1 MWIFKSL
8 VTYYFPTN
16 RLYQQFSI
24 CYKLLSFYFKILIFL
39 KRRSCQGEARC
50 PRVRVHCHPIWP
62 SFLSLP
68 LQNLCDVPLT
78 FLSLQDQV
86 SKARSHWTFMALC
99 SWKSEKKLI
108 IKKNYEDDFAHYCYY
123 CCYCPPILFSK
134 KIKKKCLFILPT
146 ERVLLLFL
154 LTTVYIFNTYFLTE
168 GFLLC
173 KEAAVTLSKIKYM
186 FLKN

>member
-108 IKKNYEDDFAHYCYY
+108 IKKITRT
-123 CCYCPPILFSK
+123 ILLIIVITVVIVLLFYFPK
-134 KIKKKCLFILPT
+134 KLKKKCLFILPT